1 VNIIVEMKTDDGQP
15 LGVLT
20 ASPKDFKTGSRGF
33 YVQGKLEVAGKRY
46 QVQVQLIEIGSKE
59 AAQAA

>member
-1 VNIIVEMKTDDGQP
+1 MNIIVEMKTDDGQP